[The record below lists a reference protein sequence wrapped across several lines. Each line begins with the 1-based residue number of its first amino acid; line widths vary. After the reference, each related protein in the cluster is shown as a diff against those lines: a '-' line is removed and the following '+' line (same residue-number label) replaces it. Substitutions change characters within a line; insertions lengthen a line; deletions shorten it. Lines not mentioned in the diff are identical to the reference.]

1 MYRGFIAQEP
11 AQRVR
16 EGEQFR
22 RVHSVLGGL
31 CGQLA
36 FGYHLYSLTSRK
48 TWFIRKAVNCGCGLH
63 QLSCRNWI
71 NDRSGAAVYLSWYPP
86 S

>member
-1 MYRGFIAQEP
+1 MDQGFIAREP
-11 AQRVR
+11 AQCVR

-36 FGYHLYSLTSRK
+36 FGYHLYSLTSWNK
-48 TWFIRKAVNCGCGLH
+48 WFIRKAVNCGCGLH
-63 QLSCRNWI
+63 
-71 NDRSGAAVYLSWYPP
+71 
-86 S
+86 

>member
-1 MYRGFIAQEP
+1 MDQGFNAQEP
-11 AQRVR
+11 AQCVR

-31 CGQLA
+31 CGRLA

-48 TWFIRKAVNCGCGLH
+48 QLFIGKAVNCGCGLH
-63 QLSCRNWI
+63 
-71 NDRSGAAVYLSWYPP
+71 
-86 S
+86 